1 MPSKKKKKNP
11 QLKKIFVGHSLV
23 DINLFA
29 KCTRVAV
36 GHDTMQEFYNHFE
49 GEKQKCVTY
58 LIDSHIQLPELVYE
72 RYDAITRERI
82 KNRLDCQSLVSTDD
96 DNSSCLL
103 SAYYMSFD
111 EFTFFVSR
119 NPYTSICMRKKE

>member
-1 MPSKKKKKNP
+1 MGLSSDEAVPSSLLFLSMPSKKKKKNP

-23 DINLFA
+23 DIYFFA
-29 KCTRVAV
+29 KCTRIAV
-36 GHDTMQEFYNHFE
+36 GHDTMQEFSKHFE
-49 GEKQKCVTY
+49 REKQECVTY

-82 KNRLDCQSLVSTDD
+82 KNRLEYQRLVSADD

-103 SAYYMSFD
+103 SAY
-111 EFTFFVSR
+111 
-119 NPYTSICMRKKE
+119 